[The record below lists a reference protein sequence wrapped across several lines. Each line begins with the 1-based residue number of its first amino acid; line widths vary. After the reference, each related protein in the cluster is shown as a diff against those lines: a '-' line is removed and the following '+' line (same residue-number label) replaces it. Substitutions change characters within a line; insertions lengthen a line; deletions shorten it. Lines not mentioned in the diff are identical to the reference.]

1 MDVTEQSWERDVI
14 ERSRE
19 RPVVVDFWAAW
30 CGPCRVLAPVL
41 EQAVA
46 ARPGQ
51 VELAKVD
58 VDANPGVA
66 ARFDIRGIPAVK
78 AFKGGRVV
86 SEFVGAQPPQAVA
99 RFLDDLTGPSTAE
112 RVLDDLRQTGEFP
125 EVAAALERRDYV
137 TAFERLLGEVAGAD
151 EDRRER
157 VRELMV
163 ALFGELGPD
172 DPLTTRYRRLL
183 ATALY

>member
-30 CGPCRVLAPVL
+30 CAPCRVLAPVL
-41 EQAVA
+41 EDAVA
-46 ARPGQ
+46 ARAGQ

-58 VDANPGVA
+58 VDANPGLA
-66 ARFDIRGIPAVK
+66 ARFGIRGIPAVK
-78 AFKGGRVV
+78 AFKDGRVV
-86 SEFVGAQPPQAVA
+86 GEFVGAQPPQAVA
-99 RFLDDLTGPSTAE
+99 QFLDDLTEPSSAE
-112 RVLDDLRQTGEFP
+112 RVLDELRETGEFP
-125 EVAAALERRDYV
+125 DVVSALERRDYV
-137 TAFERLLGEVAGAD
+137 TAFERLLGEVAVAGA
-151 EDRRER
+151 DRRER
-157 VRELMV
+157 VREVMV
-163 ALFGELGPD
+163 ALFEELGPD